1 MSKKIFNPS
10 TFIISV
16 DTELILGYVSY
27 PMHKSVS
34 LMILTEMGTF
44 GTTGQR

>member
-1 MSKKIFNPS
+1 MAIKILDKS
-10 TFIISV
+10 
-16 DTELILGYVSY
+16 E